1 MVLSLPLADLTEPID
16 DSLTPRAALAIV
28 ARVLQQSGSATT
40 AVGGSLLFVIG
51 PSAPGIDDVETW
63 RVELDPPGGHW
74 SHSAMPADVMVVAAF
89 DALPSIIN
97 APDEVPRLVREGA
110 IKVRGDK
117 DRLERLARLL
127 GGAGNAISIR
137 FPGGL

>member
-1 MVLSLPLADLTEPID
+1 MVLPLPLVDLTEPIA
-16 DSLTPRAALAIV
+16 DSLSPREALAIV

-40 AVGGSLLFVIG
+40 AIGGSLLFVIG
-51 PSAPGIDDVETW
+51 PSAPEADDVETW
-63 RVELDPPGGHW
+63 RVELEPPGGHW
-74 SHSAMPADVMVVAAF
+74 THSAMPADV
-89 DALPSIIN
+89 LPAIIN
-97 APDEVPRLVREGA
+97 APKEVPRLVKEGA

-117 DRLERLARLL
+117 DRLERLAKLL

>member
-1 MVLSLPLADLTEPID
+1 MVLPLPLVDLTEPID
-16 DSLTPRAALAIV
+16 ERLTPREALAIV
-28 ARVLQQSGSATT
+28 ARVLQQAGAATT

-51 PSAPGIDDVETW
+51 PSAVGADDVETW

-89 DALPSIIN
+89 DALPAIIN
-97 APDEVPRLVREGA
+97 APDDVARLVNEGA

-117 DRLERLARLL
+117 ERLERLATLL
-127 GGAGNAISIR
+127 AGAGNRISIR